1 MFFQQC
7 AVRVYFISLERRNRV
22 GILMRFGLSGLHSSK
37 LLFFIINWIFIKNI
51 QCITRLQAK
60 ILFIHFATWTLSR
73 FSINFIKISK
83 NSNSVHTHW
92 EIHWWG
98 QILARGK
105 WLQTDTVRKKVWDQ
119 IQVIQTHT
127 VITRFLVRGK
137 LYTVQTCTV
146 TKIGGSARC
155 KRHRLTL
162 SEKRFFVSDKV
173 YRLKLLENRKR
184 AEASC
189 TDWHS

>member
-1 MFFQQC
+1 M
-7 AVRVYFISLERRNRV
+7 
-22 GILMRFGLSGLHSSK
+22 
-37 LLFFIINWIFIKNI
+37 
-51 QCITRLQAK
+51 
-60 ILFIHFATWTLSR
+60 
-73 FSINFIKISK
+73 
-83 NSNSVHTHW
+83 
-92 EIHWWG
+92 
-98 QILARGK
+98 ARGK

-173 YRLKLLENRKR
+173 YRLKLLEKQYFGQRSGVQTYSVRKTGFWP
-184 AEASC
+184 ETSC
-189 TDWHS
+189 AD